1 LKAIKFKI
9 SREVLVKLY
18 KALIRPTLEY
28 ADVLW
33 DNCSQSESDL
43 IESIQYE
50 SARVVM
56 GAMRGTSRSKLLD
69 ELAWENIK
77 TRRSMHK
84 LILYFK
90 IVNNCTPNY
99 LADLLPEMV
108 QQRSGTSLRNAENFT
123 LFRSRTERFKK
134 YFCPSAT
141 ILWNNLDFRI
151 CNSSFIKI
159 FKQSITFI
167 L

>member
-1 LKAIKFKI
+1 VFNVYERAYKRVNSLKAIKFKI

-50 SARVVM
+50 SARVVT

-69 ELAWENIK
+69 ELAWENMK

-99 LADLLPEMV
+99 LADLLPQTV

-134 YFCPSAT
+134 KFSHLLRFCG
-141 ILWNNLDFRI
+141 II
-151 CNSSFIKI
+151 
-159 FKQSITFI
+159 
-167 L
+167 